1 MSASTDREARW
12 KALSTTWD
20 LIVIGGGITGASVLR
35 EATRAGLKALLV
47 EQRDFA
53 WGTSSRSSKLVHGG
67 LRYLATGDVHLV
79 RQSIHERKRLMAEG
93 PGLVVPL
100 DFMLASHPREGGK
113 HWQGRAGIFVYELL
127 SGRWPRGNR
136 HTQVLREL
144 EPSLVQE
151 DGLLGVPYDE
161 AWVDDARLVLRILR
175 EAMAAGGTALN
186 HVRVTGL
193 PREEGRV
200 AGVELWDTVGQRA
213 VTVKARAVV
222 NATGVWA
229 DTLRAHLSAEPKLRP
244 LRGSHLVFSS
254 RRFPLTHG
262 ISFRHPRGDRFVCVM
277 PWEDSTLVGT
287 TDLDHQPSL
296 DEEPSISPEEVAYLM
311 EAVRSHFPALGLTL
325 DDVVS
330 TYAGVRPVVSSGAKD
345 PSKESREHLVLEEEG
360 LVTVTGGK
368 LTTCRAI
375 AHDALRALRRQLP
388 ELAALKQ
395 DGPFLDTPPGLDGV
409 TLAPQVRS
417 RLMGRYGAEAL
428 ALVAAAWPGELDAV
442 PGTSTLWAELR
453 WAARNEGV
461 VHLDDLLLRRVRLGL
476 LLSDGGESHLP
487 AIRAIC
493 QQELGWDDARWDS
506 EARKYLELW
515 RTHYTL
521 PERPQGPRGGLVL
534 IQGERASETPAAT
547 ARPAEAPVTPG
558 TTALSRSHPVLR
570 TVDLGGPVHYADYG
584 GSGRTLVMLHGLGG
598 SYLNWLP
605 AAPDLAKHA
614 RVLAVDL
621 VGFGRTPTAGRSV
634 GVASQREM
642 LHRFLTEVV
651 REPAVLVGNSWGGL
665 VTLAQAAQAQETVA
679 GLVLVSP
686 AQPPPR
692 GTRLDPAQV
701 SRLVLHT
708 MPGVGEF
715 IMWRDGKRTGA
726 RGLFM
731 DVLTLGCAD
740 VRRVP
745 QEVVEENTALIAERM
760 ERMALGHASSYL
772 RASRSM
778 ILTLLRRDRFES
790 WVREVRAPTLLLHG
804 RQDRLVPIASSE
816 ALAVMRPDWFFE
828 PLEDVGHVPQM
839 EDAPRFV
846 DRVVRW
852 MNEALAG
859 NRSTPDVAGAT
870 RCF

>member
-1 MSASTDREARW
+1 MSATTDRNTLWGTLA
-12 KALSTTWD
+12 APWD
-20 LIVIGGGITGASVLR
+20 LIIIGGGITGASVLR

-67 LRYLATGDVHLV
+67 LRYLATGDVNMV

-93 PGLVVPL
+93 NGLVMPL
-100 DFMLASHPREGGK
+100 DFMLASHPKEGGK

-127 SGRWPRGNR
+127 SGRWPRGN
-136 HTQVLREL
+136 HDTNTLREL

-151 DGLLGVPYDE
+151 EGLVGVPYDE

-175 EAMAAGGTALN
+175 EAMAAGGSALN

-193 PREEGRV
+193 VREEGLV
-200 AGVELWDTVGQRA
+200 AGVELWDTVRQRA
-213 VTVKARAVV
+213 ATVRARAVV

-229 DTLRAHLSAEPKLRP
+229 DQLRAHLSAEPKLRP

-254 RRFPLTHG
+254 KRFPLKHG

-296 DEEPSISPEEVAYLM
+296 DEEPAISPEEVAYLM
-311 EAVRSHFPALGLTL
+311 EAVESRFPALRLTL

-330 TYAGVRPVVSSGAKD
+330 TYAGVRPVISSGAKD

-388 ELAALKQ
+388 VLASLKQ
-395 DGPFLDTPPGLDGV
+395 EGPFLDTPPALEGTGLS
-409 TLAPQVRS
+409 PQARA
-417 RLMGRYGAEAL
+417 RLMGRYGAEAS

-476 LLSDGGESHLP
+476 LLPDGGESLLP
-487 AIRAIC
+487 TLRSLC
-493 QQELGWDDARWDS
+493 QRELGWDDARWES
-506 EARKYLELW
+506 EARAYLSLW

-521 PERPQGPRGGLVL
+521 PERRLPSTGGLVL
-534 IQGERASETPAAT
+534 VGGERA
-547 ARPAEAPVTPG
+547 AEAPATSG
-558 TTALSRSHPVLR
+558 TALSSTNPVRLR

-598 SYLNWLP
+598 CHLNWLP
-605 AAPDLAKHA
+605 AAPELAKHA
-614 RVLAVDL
+614 RVLALDL
-621 VGFGRTPTAGRSV
+621 IGFGRTPLAGRSV
-634 GVASQREM
+634 SVTSQREM

-665 VTLAQAAQAQETVA
+665 VTLAQAAQAEETVA

-701 SRLVLHT
+701 WRLMLHT
-708 MPGVGEF
+708 MPGVGEY

-726 RGLFM
+726 HGLFM
-731 DVLTLGCAD
+731 DVLTLGCAN

-745 QEVVEENTALIAERM
+745 QEVVEQNTALIAERM

-772 RASRSM
+772 QATRSM
-778 ILTLLRRDRFES
+778 ILTLLRRSRFES
-790 WVREVRAPTLLLHG
+790 WVRGVRAPTLLMHG
-804 RQDRLVPIASSE
+804 RQDRLVPVASSE
-816 ALAVMRPDWFFE
+816 ALAVLRPDWYFE

-839 EDAPRFV
+839 EDAPRFIE
-846 DRVVRW
+846 RMVRW
-852 MNEALAG
+852 MNEALPER
-859 NRSTPDVAGAT
+859 RSTPDRQRALPLSTALAS
-870 RCF
+870 R